1 MIALSMIIISMLYPN
16 ITKSPVTVSAPC
28 YGRCSKQIAYFSCT
42 QLTLCY
48 KPAYTYI
55 VSDYMIAIWRPP

>member
-1 MIALSMIIISMLYPN
+1 MIALLLTVVSMLCPSI
-16 ITKSPVTVSAPC
+16 ITSSVTVSAPC
-28 YGRCSKQIAYFSCT
+28 YGRYSKQIAYFSCT

-48 KPAYTYI
+48 KPTYTYI